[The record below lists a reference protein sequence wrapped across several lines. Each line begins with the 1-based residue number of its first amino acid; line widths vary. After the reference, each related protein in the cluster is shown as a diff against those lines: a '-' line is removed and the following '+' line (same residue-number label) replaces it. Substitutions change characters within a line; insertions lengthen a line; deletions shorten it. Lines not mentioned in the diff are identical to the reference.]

1 MASRPVGPA
10 AHDES
15 SNQAPQQTPSLFSS
29 IRNKTSLFSLRSIY
43 LGAHS
48 NPPDTADADSIQE
61 DITLRPTSEHT
72 RLFGFGRLR
81 QSSRYGATIR
91 LDDDDDDDNDGDR
104 SDVNDAAAAEFGIAR
119 RRRYS
124 STGGIRRWF
133 QRRPLLRAGLQIS
146 GIFIISALVLGGTLW
161 LALPKLEE

>member
-1 MASRPVGPA
+1 MASRPVGPP

-15 SNQAPQQTPSLFSS
+15 SNQAPQQTRSLFSS

-43 LGAHS
+43 SGAHS
-48 NPPDTADADSIQE
+48 YSFDTADAHGIHE

-91 LDDDDDDDNDGDR
+91 LDDDDDDNDGDR
-104 SDVNDAAAAEFGIAR
+104 SDVEGAAAAEFGVTR
-119 RRRYS
+119 RKRYS
-124 STGGIRRWF
+124 STRGIRRWF